1 MPLLKHLMVVAV
13 TLSLVAC
20 GTIIGQTTQDVA
32 IRSDPSE
39 AAVTVVDEAGAQVFN
54 GTTPASVT
62 LTKKL
67 RYFKGKSYTV
77 TIEKAGYQP
86 LQVALT
92 PRANG
97 WYIGGNFI
105 FGGLIG
111 WIIVD
116 PLTGG
121 MWTLTPKEVDGQL
134 ESSVS
139 QNSGLDLSVVL
150 LERVPDDLRN
160 EMVRVN

>member
-1 MPLLKHLMVVAV
+1 MLPIRQLVVVAM

-39 AAVTVVDEAGAQVFN
+39 AAVTVVDETGAQVFN

-62 LTKKL
+62 LTKK
-67 RYFKGKSYTV
+67 RGYFKGKSYTA

-86 LQVALT
+86 LEVALV
-92 PRANG
+92 PRASG
-97 WYIGGNFI
+97 WYIGGNII

-121 MWTLTPKEVDGQL
+121 MWTFSPKEIDGQL
-134 ESSVS
+134 
-139 QNSGLDLSVVL
+139 QSGTSRNDTLDLSFML
-150 LERVPDDLRN
+150 LERVPDELKDR
-160 EMVRVN
+160 MVRVN